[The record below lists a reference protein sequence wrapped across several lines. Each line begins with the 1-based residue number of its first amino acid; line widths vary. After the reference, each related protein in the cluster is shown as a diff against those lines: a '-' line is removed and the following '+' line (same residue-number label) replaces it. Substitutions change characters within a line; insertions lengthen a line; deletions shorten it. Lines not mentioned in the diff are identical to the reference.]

1 MDIKFKLN
9 AKSCTL
15 LNQESEKSL
24 IGSKNYIIP
33 IYQRPYSWNE
43 EQIRRL
49 FNGIILAFKRD
60 EPYFLGTMQ
69 VIHQNGSYEVVDG
82 QQRLTTL
89 LLLFKILNL
98 KYSNISFSRELS
110 NFNWLS
116 TKVNK
121 GEQQL
126 NLNQVLLISSYNELI
141 NKKQTD
147 EANINNYL
155 NNALLIDD
163 LIIEIENDDSEE
175 NKHIDFNEFFFNY
188 LANQLYF
195 VIIETTAGL
204 TKTLE
209 IFNTI
214 NTAGMD
220 LNGGDVFK
228 IRMFEYLTRIK
239 QNSDSIFDEID
250 EIYAKI
256 DHKNKE
262 FGWIVTDIHQILET
276 YKYILIERTNSGR
289 TLHYYN
295 VDTFFDRLFSVLLLN
310 ENQQFIDKEK
320 FLYELDLETI
330 NRLIDIRFIWE
341 KIVDESHSHYRW
353 TNFIEW
359 SRYGRYFVL
368 DYIYLFKF
376 YNSEFDLQT
385 FRLFTEKLAKLF
397 IINSILYAKSTNYNH
412 SFAHN
417 LINHI
422 LSEQSTQKNT
432 IEFIQE
438 YLDEI
443 NQDWLKDVL
452 NGYILEPRKKKD
464 LICYLSAILE
474 EENDFQNNIQETWDK
489 FFNNDIDIEHIQAC
503 NADEKNSEEWND
515 ELHTIGNLVLLE
527 RGLNRSSDKVG
538 NLPFDEKI
546 LGYKES
552 NFKII
557 SNLVKDNS
565 DNIWSVEKCKK
576 RRENEVLKL
585 MNFFFGNNDIKQ

>member
-1 MDIKFKLN
+1 MDKKFKLN

-24 IGSKNYIIP
+24 IGNKNYIIP
-33 IYQRPYSWNE
+33 VYQRPYSWNE

-49 FNGIILAFKRD
+49 FIGIILAFKRD

-69 VIHQNGSYEVVDG
+69 VIPQNGFFEVVDG

-89 LLLFKILNL
+89 LLLFKILDL
-98 KYSNISFSRELS
+98 KFSNNQFIDRELKK
-110 NFNWLS
+110 FNWLT

-126 NLNQVLLISSYNELI
+126 NLNKVISIQTYNKLI

-147 EANINNYL
+147 ELNINIYL

-163 LIIEIENDDSEE
+163 LILEIENDDSEE
-175 NKHIDFNEFFFNY
+175 NKHIEFNELFFNF
-188 LANQLYF
+188 LSNQLYF

-228 IRMFEYLTRIK
+228 IRMFEYLTRVK
-239 QNSDSIFDEID
+239 QNSDSIFDDID
-250 EIYAKI
+250 EMYAKI

-262 FGWIVTDIHQILET
+262 YGWIVTDIHQILET
-276 YKYILIERTNSGR
+276 YKYILIERTDSSRALHFNSA
-289 TLHYYN
+289 
-295 VDTFFDRLFSVLLLN
+295 DTFFERLFSVLLLN
-310 ENQQFIDKEK
+310 ENQQYIDREK
-320 FLYELDLETI
+320 FLNTLDLETI
-330 NRLIDIRFIWE
+330 NQLIDIKYVWQR
-341 KIVDESHSHYRW
+341 IVDDSHSHYRW

-359 SRYGRYFVL
+359 SRYSRYYVL

-376 YNSEFDLQT
+376 YNSKFDLQL
-385 FRLFTEKLAKLF
+385 FILFTEKIAKLF
-397 IINSILYAKSTNYNH
+397 IINSILYAKSTNYYH

-417 LINHI
+417 LIRHI
-422 LSEQSTQKNT
+422 LSDEATQQNS

-438 YLDEI
+438 YIDEI
-443 NQDWLKDVL
+443 DKNWLEDVL

-474 EENDFQNNIQETWDK
+474 EDDDFQNNIQETWDK

-503 NADEKNSEEWND
+503 NPDETNSEEWND

-538 NLPFDEKI
+538 NLPFEEKI
-546 LGYKES
+546 SGYRES
-552 NFKII
+552 EFKII
-557 SNLVKDNS
+557 ENLVTENS
-565 DNIWSVEKCKK
+565 DGIWSVKKCKE
-576 RRENEVLKL
+576 RREKEVQKL
-585 MNFFFGNNDIKQ
+585 MNFFFDNN